1 MGFGGDTDHSPA
13 WKMRLLNQTRL
24 NSQNKLP
31 ERLQGGEDKL
41 PLNCLHRPEE
51 TETVL

>member
-1 MGFGGDTDHSPA
+1 MGFGGAPITPPC
-13 WKMRLLNQTRL
+13 WKMHCSGITWLL
-24 NSQNKLP
+24 SQNKLP

-51 TETVL
+51 TKTVE